1 MKFWVLDRIL
11 RKPLAS
17 RQIEYLAIN
26 RNFHILEISEGVER
40 FADCSQ
46 DIQLENDIRV
56 CFPELIGYEDELLK
70 ILSGEQEI
78 FELKGI
84 ARSSEPNY
92 PLYIDIY
99 VVNDEYEDPLE
110 SRLMVLVE
118 DTTERM
124 VSEQILL
131 QRVHEANLLTRAL
144 EATKDYIEKIINSMS
159 EVLLV
164 TTKTGKIKRINKAC
178 QDLLG
183 YSEEELIGQSIFKI
197 IDGNDSLLRVNNRP
211 PGFDELLKSIEIIC
225 QSKNGEKIVVSFSCS
240 IIHTEIDGVQDFIY
254 IGRDITEQQLV
265 QKTQGIQYST
275 SSLISE
281 SVFADTTN
289 REWVIGNG

>member
-26 RNFHILEISEGVER
+26 GHFNILEVSEGVER
-40 FADCSQ
+40 FANCSES
-46 DIQLENDIRV
+46 IKLGIDIRV
-56 CFPELIGYEDELLK
+56 SFPELIGYEDELLK
-70 ILSGEQEI
+70 ILRGEQEI

-84 ARSSEPNY
+84 DRSSDQDY

-110 SRLMVLVE
+110 SRLMLLVE
-118 DTTERM
+118 ETTERM
-124 VSEQILL
+124 VCEQALL

-144 EATKDYIEKIINSMS
+144 EATNAYMEKIIDSMS

-164 TTKTGKIKRINKAC
+164 TTRSGKIKRINRSC

-183 YSEEELIGQSIFKI
+183 YSEGELIGQSILMI
-197 IDGNDSLLRVNNRP
+197 IDRNNYMIRVSNRP
-211 PGFDELLKSIEIIC
+211 PFFDELLKNLEIIC
-225 QSKNGEKIVVSFSCS
+225 QSKNGDKVVVSFSCS
-240 IIHTEIDGVQDFIY
+240 IINTEIEGVQDFIY

-265 QKTQGIQYST
+265 QKTQMMQYSR
-275 SSLISE
+275 SSICSE
-281 SVFADTTN
+281 SVFADTTK
-289 REWVIGNG
+289 W